1 MQNLESSPATSP
13 PPRVLL
19 LTSPGLFGA
28 MTINRLAAATGM
40 QLVGVGLT
48 DRIYRNK
55 GKLAGAHTFRLR
67 TGWRYFTWQALQADV
82 SWTTLQLTGR
92 PKGLK
97 QSGASVRRLTDVN
110 STAAREWMTS
120 LRPDYVAS
128 LFFNQKIG
136 PAVCAIPPGGCI
148 NLHPSLLPDLRGP
161 DPIYRALERKLTT
174 TGLTIHEVAPEID
187 AGKILHQESRE
198 IPPGV
203 TVLGLYDL
211 MVRDGAD
218 LLARW
223 LEGQV
228 VPCVP
233 APSESAGDYTTFPTH
248 MEVNQFLAQGGEL
261 FRLKEWR
268 RALAAVE

>member
-1 MQNLESSPATSP
+1 MQNPETFPANTLA
-13 PPRVLL
+13 PRVLL

-28 MTINRLAAATGM
+28 ITINRLAAATGL

-110 STAAREWMTS
+110 SKAAREWMTS
-120 LRPDYVAS
+120 LRPDFVVS
-128 LFFNQKIG
+128 LYFNQKIG
-136 PAVCAIPPGGCI
+136 PEVCAIPTRGCI

-161 DPIYRALERKLTT
+161 DPVFRALERKLTM
-174 TGLTIHEVAPEID
+174 TGLTIHEVAAEID

-198 IPPGV
+198 IPPGL
-203 TVLGLYDL
+203 TVLGLFEML
-211 MVRDGAD
+211 VRDGAD

-223 LEGQV
+223 LEGRVAAQ
-228 VPCVP
+228 VP
-233 APSESAGDYTTFPTH
+233 APCDQPGDYTTFPTH